1 MARII
6 KVKDKEIEIGKRTLV
21 MGILNVTP
29 DSFSDGG
36 DFFDVTKA
44 IEHAKEMVRDGAD
57 IIDIG
62 GMSTRQGHEDVPVEE
77 EIRRV
82 VPIIEKLSK
91 ELDVLISVDTYR
103 WEVAEKAL
111 EAGAHILNDVWGL
124 QYDNGE
130 MACVIA
136 KYDPIVIVMHNQN
149 STEYDKDIILSM
161 REFFERSFELI
172 DKNNIPR
179 EKVFID
185 PGIGIGF
192 GKDFDQNIE
201 VLRRMDELKDIAPIL
216 LGTSRKTFIGALLNN
231 VPPKERC
238 EGTIATSILGIEK
251 GVEIVRVHDVLEN
264 KKALLVADKL
274 VRG

>member
-1 MARII
+1 MSRII
-6 KVKDKEIEIGKRTLV
+6 KARGKEIEIGKRTLV

-36 DFFDVTKA
+36 DFFDITKA
-44 IEHAKEMVRDGAD
+44 IEHAKEMVKDGAD
-57 IIDIG
+57 IIDVG
-62 GMSTRQGHEDVPVEE
+62 GMSTRPGHQDVSIEE

-82 VPIIEKLSK
+82 VPVIEKLL
-91 ELDVLISVDTYR
+91 EEVDVLISVDTYR

-130 MACVIA
+130 MAHIIS
-136 KYDPIVIVMHNQN
+136 KYGPIVIVMHNQN
-149 STEYDKDIILSM
+149 SAEYKKDIIASM
-161 REFFERSFELI
+161 REFFEKSFELI
-172 DKNNIPR
+172 DKNNIDR
-179 EKVFID
+179 NKVFID
-185 PGIGIGF
+185 PGIGF

-201 VLRRMDELKDIAPIL
+201 VLRRMDELKDMAPIL
-216 LGTSRKTFIGALLNN
+216 LGTSRKRFIGALLNN

-238 EGTIATSILGIEK
+238 EGTIATSVLGIEK
-251 GVEIVRVHDVLEN
+251 GVEIVRVHDVLQN

-274 VRG
+274 VR

>member
-1 MARII
+1 MTKIL
-6 KVKDKEIEIGKRTLV
+6 KVGNKEMEIGKRTLI

-36 DFFDVTKA
+36 DFFYIDDA
-44 IEHAKEMVRDGAD
+44 IKHAKEMVRDGAD
-57 IIDIG
+57 IIDVG
-62 GMSTRQGHEDVPVEE
+62 GMSTRPGHQEVSIEE

-82 VPIIEKLSK
+82 VPVIERLSK
-91 ELDVLISVDTYR
+91 EVDAFISVDTYR
-103 WEVAEKAL
+103 WQVALKAL

-130 MACVIA
+130 MAQVIA
-136 KYDPIVIVMHNQN
+136 KYDPIVVVMHNQN

-161 REFFERSFELI
+161 REFFDKSFALI

-185 PGIGIGF
+185 PGIGF
-192 GKDFDQNIE
+192 GKDFEQNIE

-216 LGTSRKTFIGALLNN
+216 LGTSRKRFIGALLNN
-231 VPPKERC
+231 IPPKERC
-238 EGTIATSILGIEK
+238 EGTIATSVLGIEK

-264 KKALLVADKL
+264 KKAILVADKL
-274 VRG
+274 VR

>member
-6 KVKDKEIEIGKRTLV
+6 KVRNKEMEIGKRTLV

-36 DFFDVTKA
+36 DFFDITKA
-44 IEHAKEMVRDGAD
+44 IEHAKKMVRDGAD

-62 GMSTRQGHEDVPVEE
+62 GMSTRPGHEDVPIEE

-82 VPIIEKLSK
+82 VPVVEKLSK

-103 WEVAEKAL
+103 WEVALKAL

-124 QYDNGE
+124 QYDDGE
-130 MACVIA
+130 MARVIS

-161 REFFERSFELI
+161 REFFEKSFELI

-185 PGIGIGF
+185 PGIGF
-192 GKDFDQNIE
+192 GKNFEQNIE
-201 VLRRMDELKDIAPIL
+201 VLRRMNELKDMAPIL
-216 LGTSRKTFIGALLNN
+216 LGTSRKRFIGTLLNN

-238 EGTIATSILGIEK
+238 EGTITTSVLGIEK

>member
-1 MARII
+1 MTRII
-6 KVKDKEIEIGKRTLV
+6 KARDKKIEIGKRTLV

-44 IEHAKEMVRDGAD
+44 IEHAKEMIRDGAD

-62 GMSTRQGHEDVPVEE
+62 GMSTRPGHEDVPVEE

-185 PGIGIGF
+185 PGIGF

-216 LGTSRKTFIGALLNN
+216 LGTSRKRFIGALLNN
-231 VPPKERC
+231 VPPKKRC

>member
-1 MARII
+1 MVRII

-21 MGILNVTP
+21 MGILNITP

-36 DFFDVTKA
+36 DFFDITKA

-57 IIDIG
+57 IIDVG
-62 GMSTRQGHEDVPVEE
+62 GMSTRPGHQDVPVEE

-82 VPIIEKLSK
+82 VPVIEKLSK
-91 ELDVLISVDTYR
+91 EIDALISVDTYR

-130 MACVIA
+130 MAHVIA

-161 REFFERSFELI
+161 RDFFEKSFELI
-172 DKNNIPR
+172 DKNNIPH

-185 PGIGIGF
+185 PGIGF

-216 LGTSRKTFIGALLNN
+216 LGTSRKRFIGALLNN
-231 VPPKERC
+231 IPPKERC
-238 EGTIATSILGIEK
+238 EGTIATSVLGIEK

>member
-6 KVKDKEIEIGKRTLV
+6 KARDKKIEIGKRTLV

-62 GMSTRQGHEDVPVEE
+62 GMSTRPGHEDVLVEE

-130 MACVIA
+130 MARVIA

-161 REFFERSFELI
+161 RDFFERSFELI
-172 DKNNIPR
+172 EKNNIPR

-185 PGIGIGF
+185 PGIGF

-216 LGTSRKTFIGALLNN
+216 LGTSRKRFIGALLNN